1 MINHD
6 DFYIIILEQKSLK
19 HNHTSSFQALKQ
31 FYGSFDLI
39 HHKKFSFHKSIMGQP
54 LESWKTQCFRI
65 HR

>member
-19 HNHTSSFQALKQ
+19 HNHLKQ

-39 HHKKFSFHKSIMGQP
+39 HHEKFSFYKSIMGQP